1 MTPVQLARARH
12 AETLR
17 RLESEDA
24 HKQAMLD
31 ACLAAVLS
39 ERQMPSGKPDMRDHY
54 VLMAAR
60 ATLRSPL
67 YQSDEDLRRACRVLH
82 RLGDPQDGEMAR
94 HMLLMLDQA
103 DLQKQAPPS
112 NFKTSLFL
120 AVALCAGTLVVLAV
134 GEWWLS

>member
-1 MTPVQLARARH
+1 MTNRNVIHVSEEAARKAKALGLDLSVLYRDPLLSARA
-12 AETLR
+12 
-17 RLESEDA
+17 
-24 HKQAMLD
+24 K
-31 ACLAAVLS
+31 
-39 ERQMPSGKPDMRDHY
+39 
-54 VLMAAR
+54 
-60 ATLRSPL
+60 LRSPL
-67 YQSDEDLRRACRVLH
+67 YQSNEDLRQACGVLH

-103 DLQKQAPPS
+103 DLEKQAPPS